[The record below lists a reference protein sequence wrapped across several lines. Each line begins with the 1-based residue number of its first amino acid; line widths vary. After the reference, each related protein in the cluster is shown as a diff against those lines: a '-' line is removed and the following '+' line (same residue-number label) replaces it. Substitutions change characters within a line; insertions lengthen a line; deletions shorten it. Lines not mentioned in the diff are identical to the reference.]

1 MTVCNKGIDR
11 FGSENLDRAV
21 NVILWLILLITAIC
35 VLVPF
40 SPSMPAASLDPSWG
54 LGMNEAVAQDLSF
67 GKEMIFTFGPYAAI
81 YTKTYHPATDFMMM
95 SGSLYLAVFYTAYLL
110 ILMRDVRWRWV
121 LSFCA
126 LLAGLMY
133 SPDILLYSF
142 PLLIGLLIFKIYFL
156 SKGWQIKKLTPL
168 YIALLFTP
176 LGLLPLIKGSV
187 LILVGLIVV
196 LCAAIFIVNKHRLL
210 AIICLLSPI
219 ISMLFFWTVSGQSLA
234 NLPAYFISMAPIIS
248 GYTEAMAANGPIT
261 EVILYLMASGF
272 LLLTI
277 TLQKQMP
284 NTSKIFLFAVYFVFL
299 FLSFKAGFVRHDH
312 GHALAAGTAIL
323 TAALLL
329 PLIFN
334 NWTILPAILVALFS
348 GLYIDNQYAHTSIKS
363 FSDKSKSTYQ
373 TAWHGIKNRIK
384 NKNELRHKFDTAV
397 SSLRKEAA
405 FPILP
410 GSTDIYSY
418 DQSYLIAS
426 GNTWSPRPV
435 FQSYSVYTPALAEI
449 NRKHLLGNQAPDNII
464 FKVEPIDGRLPSME
478 DGVSWPILLKNYSPT
493 HIEKDFLFLVKKE
506 NTNTID
512 ESLKLTTEKHIFGE
526 RVNLPYSELPIFAQI
541 EIKPT
546 ILGRLMSILY
556 KPSQLNMLLELN
568 NGIKKQYRI
577 ISGMAK
583 SGFVISPLIENTAE
597 FGMLYGDVGFLN
609 SKFVKSITIAPSV
622 ERSIFWNMDYIVT
635 FSQVNTSAPI
645 DLSQLFKFDK
655 FDDKLSGSNITTAEK
670 CDGFIDSVNGQSPI
684 SPKISVSSLL
694 NINGWSAA
702 SVEKSILPE
711 AVYIVLTDDKGK
723 HNFVKA
729 HKIVRGDV
737 RAYFKKPELNDSGY
751 EVMADI
757 STLNGQYSLG
767 LAIKLSDKIVMCPQ
781 FNIPIT
787 IAK

>member
-1 MTVCNKGIDR
+1 MHTNFDKFYSG
-11 FGSENLDRAV
+11 NLGRPIH
-21 NVILWLILLITAIC
+21 VILWIVLFITIIS
-35 VLVPF
+35 VWVPF
-40 SPSMPAASLDPSWG
+40 APSMPAASLDPSWVF
-54 LGMNEAVAQDLSF
+54 GMNEAVAQDLSF

-81 YTKTYHPATDFMMM
+81 YTTAYHPTTDFMIMA
-95 SGSLYLAVFYTAYLL
+95 GSLYLAVFYTAYLL
-110 ILMRDVRWRWV
+110 ILMRGVRWRWV

-133 SPDILLYSF
+133 SRDILLYSL

-156 SKGWQIKKLTPL
+156 CKGRQYKKLTPL

-187 LILVGLIVV
+187 LILAELTVV
-196 LCAAIFIVNKHRLL
+196 LCASLFIVNKHRLL
-210 AIICLLSPI
+210 AIVCLLSPI
-219 ISMLFFWTVSGQSLA
+219 VSMLIFWTLSGQSLV
-234 NLPAYFISMAPIIS
+234 NLPTYFISMAPIIS
-248 GYTEAMAANGPIT
+248 GYTEAMASNGPIT
-261 EVILYLMASGF
+261 QVILYLMASVI

-277 TLQKQMP
+277 TLQKQIP

-299 FLSFKAGFVRHDH
+299 FLSFKAGFVRHD
-312 GHALAAGTAIL
+312 GHALSAGTAIL

-334 NWTILPAILVALFS
+334 NWMILPVIVITLFS
-348 GLYIDNQYAHTSIKS
+348 GLYINNQYAHTSFKS
-363 FSDKSKSTYQ
+363 FSDKAKSTYQ
-373 TAWHGIKNRIK
+373 TAWYGIKNRID
-384 NKNELRHKFDTAV
+384 NKNDLRHEFDTAV

-418 DQSYLIAS
+418 NQTYLIAS

-526 RVNLPYSELPIFAQI
+526 RVNLPYSKLPIFAQI

-546 ILGRLMSILY
+546 IFGRLMSILY
-556 KPSQLNMLLELN
+556 KPSQLNILLELN

-577 ISGMAK
+577 ISGMTK

-597 FGMLYGDVGFLN
+597 FGMLYGESGFLN
-609 SKFVKSITIAPSV
+609 QKQVKSITIAPGIEKSML
-622 ERSIFWNMDYIVT
+622 WNKEYIIT
-635 FSQVNTSAPI
+635 FSQIKTTAPI
-645 DLSQLFKFDK
+645 NLSKIYQFDQ
-655 FDDKLSGSNITTAEK
+655 FDNHLSDYKAITAKK
-670 CDGFIDSVNGQSPI
+670 CDGSIDVINTMSPI
-684 SPKISVSSLL
+684 QAKISASTLL
-694 NINGWSAA
+694 EINGWSAA
-702 SVEKSILPE
+702 SVDKATLPE
-711 AVYIVLTDDKGK
+711 AVYIVLTNEEGK
-723 HNFVKA
+723 HQFVKT
-729 HKIVRGDV
+729 HKTARSDV
-737 RAYFKKPELNDSGY
+737 GAYFKKPELNDSGY
-751 EVMADI
+751 KVMADI
-757 STLNGQYSLG
+757 SALKGQYTLG
-767 LAIKLSDKIVMCPQ
+767 LAIKVSDKILMCPQ
-781 FNIPIT
+781 FNIPVTIT
-787 IAK
+787 Q